1 MKSIESD
8 SCIWKI
14 IGSTEII
21 GEKLDNYYFCFMEEL
36 LRICVP
42 SELLD
47 YFDFLYLGE
56 FVTLNTKESGILIH
70 LEEKN
75 ILPLGYEPL
84 EFESKGFMNASIV
97 QDFPLRGKAIYYSI
111 RKRRWRHKTESNK
124 IISRDFSFLA
134 DKTRMTADLA
144 DFLKDRGREPSRYDV
159 EYL

>member
-1 MKSIESD
+1 
-8 SCIWKI
+8 
-14 IGSTEII
+14 
-21 GEKLDNYYFCFMEEL
+21 MEEL

-84 EFESKGFMNASIV
+84 EYESKGFMNASIV
-97 QDFPLRGKAIYYSI
+97 QDFPLRGKAIFYSI

-144 DFLKDRGREPSRYDV
+144 DFLKDRGREPSRYDI

>member
-1 MKSIESD
+1 
-8 SCIWKI
+8 
-14 IGSTEII
+14 
-21 GEKLDNYYFCFMEEL
+21 MEEL
-36 LRICVP
+36 LKICVP
-42 SELLD
+42 SELLEHFD
-47 YFDFLYLGE
+47 YCYMGE
-56 FVTLNTKESGILIH
+56 FVTLSTKENGIVIH

-75 ILPLGYEPL
+75 ILPSGYKPAEY
-84 EFESKGFMNASIV
+84 ESKGFMNASII

-144 DFLKDRGREPSRYDV
+144 DFLKGTGREASRYDV